1 MINEIVIKK
10 FEHPQ
15 DYKSFE
21 EIHLD
26 LHDQVVS
33 QNLSGYIVFLQYDEV
48 FTCGRFTKDKN
59 YKDISI
65 VKSSR
70 GGDVT
75 FHGNG
80 QEIIYPIINI
90 KKLDIKLRDYVDI
103 LHNFL
108 IKFLKSKGINSSRY
122 PKKPGLWVKNKKVSS
137 MGIAIKKG
145 VTLHGLSL
153 NIKCDLNSFSLIEPC
168 GDSSIQVGNLLEL
181 SNTNQNSMRLELA
194 NSFLKELSSYTS

>member
-59 YKDISI
+59 YKDIS
-65 VKSSR
+65 
-70 GGDVT
+70 D
-75 FHGNG
+75 
-80 QEIIYPIINI
+80 
-90 KKLDIKLRDYVDI
+90 
-103 LHNFL
+103 
-108 IKFLKSKGINSSRY
+108 
-122 PKKPGLWVKNKKVSS
+122 
-137 MGIAIKKG
+137 
-145 VTLHGLSL
+145 TLV
-153 NIKCDLNSFSLIEPC
+153 N
-168 GDSSIQVGNLLEL
+168 
-181 SNTNQNSMRLELA
+181 
-194 NSFLKELSSYTS
+194 